1 MYMHFLNE
9 FGMKTEQKKLLVVD
23 DEKMNLDILKFHL
36 TEEGYKITNAEN
48 GENAWE
54 ILCNNRKNFFNCII
68 LDRRMPGI
76 DGLELL
82 DRIKASPDL
91 KNIPVIIQTAATT
104 NEEVLESIEA
114 GAFHCLLKPYNPDA
128 LLALVRL
135 AIEEEKN
142 FQNFEKERCKKTS
155 ATKHMASGFFIFK
168 TLDDV
173 SNLSSLIAF
182 ACPNPVSVG
191 IGLVELMINAVEH
204 GNLGITY
211 KEKSK
216 LLLDNSWNAEVEQRL
231 EKPKNKNKTASLSFK
246 RYIDRIEIEIKDTG
260 KGFDWKRY
268 LDFDS
273 DRIMDIHGRGI
284 ALAKARSFSSLKY
297 TDCGNTV
304 IATVSFDEK

>member
-1 MYMHFLNE
+1 
-9 FGMKTEQKKLLVVD
+9 MKTKQKNLLVVD
-23 DEKMNLDILKFHL
+23 DEKMNLDILEFYL
-36 TEEGYKITNAEN
+36 TEEGYEIQKAEN
-48 GENAWE
+48 GEDAWE
-54 ILCNNRKNFFNCII
+54 ILCNSKKDTFNCII

-82 DRIKASPDL
+82 DRIKKSRSL

-104 NEEVLESIEA
+104 NEEVMESIEA
-114 GAFHCLLKPYNPDA
+114 GAFHCLLKPYDPNA
-128 LLALVRL
+128 LLALIRFAL
-135 AIEEEKN
+135 EEEESVKN
-142 FQNFEKERCKKTS
+142 FENERCRKTS
-155 ATKHMASGFFIFK
+155 ATKHMASGFFTFK

-173 SNLSSLIAF
+173 RNLSSLIAF

-216 LLLDNSWNAEVEQRL
+216 LLLDNTWNLEVEKRL
-231 EKPKNKNKTASLSFK
+231 EKSKNKDKKASLSFK
-246 RYIDRIEIEIKDTG
+246 RYANRIEIEIKDTG

-284 ALAKARSFSSLKY
+284 ALAKAKSFSSLKY
-297 TDCGNTV
+297 IASGNSV
-304 IATVSFDEK
+304 IATVFFDEKTKRRLEKL